1 LLLSAT
7 VQHPQPKGNSTVGAR
22 ISRPRAARRRVPSTS
37 AYMVAA
43 AAASAALFFVLW
55 WMLQGEENPWVP
67 AGLAASVVMLVAAFG
82 REVVMRRALTR
93 YLLDDEPRSA
103 RHDHMHSGEYRRWS
117 QAPSQSELLRGLEK
131 QSAEADANTRPEL
144 HSRVFQMCGD
154 FLQIAEK
161 SLTSPGLSA
170 ERRLT
175 VRARQERVRALQK
188 HHMLTWARNSAQ
200 ALTQEAQ
207 QRARLH
213 EKIEAA
219 NRALEC
225 IDTALA
231 NYPEEEDLQRSAAAV
246 REFVTTSRVAHWV
259 ELAQRASFKG
269 RYSRAIDCYRD
280 ALFYLTRAEGDHYL
294 AAEQITREIE
304 LLRARRATHSVVE
317 TDAGKTRRA
326 REN

>member
-1 LLLSAT
+1 M
-7 VQHPQPKGNSTVGAR
+7 
-22 ISRPRAARRRVPSTS
+22 PSTS

-67 AGLAASVVMLVAAFG
+67 AGLAASVVMLVAASA

-93 YLLDDEPRSA
+93 YLLEDQPRSA
-103 RHDHMHSGEYRRWS
+103 RHDHMRSGEYPGRPPD
-117 QAPSQSELLRGLEK
+117 ASQSEILRGLEK
-131 QSAEADANTRPEL
+131 QSAEADANNTHPEL
-144 HSRVFQMCGD
+144 HLRVFQMCGD
-154 FLQIAEK
+154 FLQITEK
-161 SLTSPGLSA
+161 SLTSASISA

-175 VRARQERVRALQK
+175 IRARQDRARALQR
-188 HHMLTWARNSAQ
+188 HHMLAWARNSAQ
-200 ALTQEAQ
+200 SLTQEAQ

-269 RYSRAIDCYRD
+269 RYGRAIDCYRD
-280 ALFYLTRAEGDHYL
+280 ALFYLTRAEGDHQL

-304 LLRARRATHSVVE
+304 LLRARKATHSVVE